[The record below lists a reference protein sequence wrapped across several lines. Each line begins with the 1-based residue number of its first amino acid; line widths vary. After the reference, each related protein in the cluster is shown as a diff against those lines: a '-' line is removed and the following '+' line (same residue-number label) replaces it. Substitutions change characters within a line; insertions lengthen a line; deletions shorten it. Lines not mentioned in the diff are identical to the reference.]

1 MFHHLLVPLDG
12 SELAERALPFAE
24 QMARATGATIHL
36 ARVVI
41 PPSEH
46 ELDAWASEAMY
57 VPSGYYTD
65 MLDSETRHATAYLDR
80 IHTQMSTIGL
90 HVRAAPLIGHAAS
103 ALLDYERNAGID
115 LVIMSSHGRT
125 GLARVAFGSVADR
138 LLHHGAVPMLL
149 VQAIGDPTGLGGVV
163 VPLDGSARAEEVL
176 GIVTSLPQDFLGE
189 VTLLRVI
196 DAPEQRA
203 AADRYLERV
212 AERLQRAQ
220 LVCQCRVEQ
229 GDPAAAIIAAAGG
242 TRLVAM
248 TTHGR
253 SGVTRWVLGSVADRV
268 AHGGTSGVL
277 LVRAGTTAAT
287 QPRDETR
294 QLMRSSSN

>member
-24 QMARATGATIHL
+24 RVARATGATIHL
-36 ARVVI
+36 VRVVV
-41 PPSEH
+41 PPSDH
-46 ELDAWASEAMY
+46 ELDAWAADAMY
-57 VPSGYYTD
+57 IPAGYYTD

-80 IHTQMSTIGL
+80 IHAQMSAIGL

-103 ALLDYERNAGID
+103 TLLDYERTAGID
-115 LVIMSSHGRT
+115 LVVMSSHGRT
-125 GLARVAFGSVADR
+125 GLARLAFGSVADH

-149 VQAIGDPTGLGGVV
+149 VQVIGDPAGLGGVV
-163 VPLDGSARAEEVL
+163 VPLDGSARAEEAL
-176 GIVTSLPQDFLGE
+176 GIVTSLPHDVLGE

-203 AADRYLERV
+203 AADRYLARV
-212 AERLQRAQ
+212 AERLERAQ

-229 GDPAAAIIAAAGG
+229 GDPAEAIIAAAGA

-253 SGVTRWVLGSVADRV
+253 TGLTRWVLGSVADRV
-268 AHGGTSGVL
+268 AHSGTSGVL
-277 LVRAGTTAAT
+277 LVRSGTTAAIHP
-287 QPRDETR
+287 QDEAM
-294 QLMRSSSN
+294 QLVSCSSN